1 MLNPVSI
8 KTLMQAE
15 LHLVQV
21 TKDCV
26 KSASIAE
33 LFGKLCEAKNG
44 FFDVCMLPQRSKN
57 VDTIYVDGFLHC
69 CDKNHRIMDPAMSR
83 DSASF

>member
-1 MLNPVSI
+1 
-8 KTLMQAE
+8 MQAE

-21 TKDCV
+21 TKGCV

-44 FFDVCMLPQRSKN
+44 FLMSACYRK
-57 VDTIYVDGFLHC
+57 
-69 CDKNHRIMDPAMSR
+69 DPKTSTL
-83 DSASF
+83 FT